1 MISKSNPLVS
11 ICMITYNHELYIS
24 EAIEGVMMQRC
35 NFEFEL
41 VIGEDFSTDNTLKIC
56 KESLK
61 KYSSIRLISSDANV
75 GMIENFIRTINAC
88 TGKYLAFCEGDDY
101 WIDPEKLQKQVNFL
115 EQNSDYGMVYT
126 RYMKKKAHS
135 GEIEKTYPF
144 QELPSGDIYC
154 DYLLRSFIG
163 TATVMIRKELS
174 DKYFSIFSGF
184 ALSWPMGDRP
194 LWQYISSTTKVGLI
208 NDYTAVYRRNV
219 NSVTSF
225 RSMYDQIEFFK
236 RSYDIRF
243 YFSENVRAIPEN
255 FRQKM
260 LRTYNSELLRLY
272 SIIPDHTNSRIIYN
286 ELKNKYGLTTIDI
299 LRYLGTKNYI
309 LRYITGLFLRLIILM
324 RK

>member
-1 MISKSNPLVS
+1 
-11 ICMITYNHELYIS
+11 
-24 EAIEGVMMQRC
+24 
-35 NFEFEL
+35 
-41 VIGEDFSTDNTLKIC
+41 
-56 KESLK
+56 
-61 KYSSIRLISSDANV
+61 
-75 GMIENFIRTINAC
+75 
-88 TGKYLAFCEGDDY
+88 
-101 WIDPEKLQKQVNFL
+101 
-115 EQNSDYGMVYT
+115 
-126 RYMKKKAHS
+126 
-135 GEIEKTYPF
+135 
-144 QELPSGDIYC
+144 
-154 DYLLRSFIG
+154 
-163 TATVMIRKELS
+163 
-174 DKYFSIFSGF
+174 
-184 ALSWPMGDRP
+184 MGDRP